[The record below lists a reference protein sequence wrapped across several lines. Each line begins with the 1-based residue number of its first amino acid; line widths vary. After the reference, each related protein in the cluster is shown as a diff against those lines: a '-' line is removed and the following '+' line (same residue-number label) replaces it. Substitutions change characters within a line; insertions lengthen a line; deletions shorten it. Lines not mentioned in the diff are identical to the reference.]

1 MVALRG
7 TEIVAVPLEEVVKK
21 LKCVP
26 LDSEML
32 CHTEQLG
39 ISLGC
44 DDWR

>member
-7 TEIVAVPLEEVVKK
+7 NEIVAVPLEEVVKK
-21 LKCVP
+21 LKSVP

-32 CHTEQLG
+32 RQAEQLG